1 MSQPISPL
9 EVINKIA
16 DSKPPIVI
24 DAFNELIVENWN
36 GHQSKFTQDD
46 VIGRIEMKQTLC
58 SVFDHRWLDV
68 EDAFRKVGWQV
79 TYEKPSYD
87 ENFKAC
93 FVFRKAEK
101 FKASW
106 DNG

>member
-58 SVFDHRWLDV
+58 SVFDHRWLWRFDGRPV
-68 EDAFRKVGWQV
+68 VIFTRMLVCQRAGGGCPGAK
-79 TYEKPSYD
+79 
-87 ENFKAC
+87 
-93 FVFRKAEK
+93 
-101 FKASW
+101 
-106 DNG
+106 